1 MTLHNDGNWPRAG
14 SIFQPDIKDAEIAL
28 VGVGASKSA
37 ITPNK
42 ADKTPDAIREA
53 LLRYSTYKIS
63 RNINIESLKAGD
75 FGNVSQPD
83 NQQQTISDLTK
94 HFSQSKTIVLLGGD
108 NSITYSGVSALANTV
123 GGFSQVGLITLD
135 AHFDVRDGIS
145 NGSPIRQLIEDGLP
159 GSQVVQI
166 GISDFANSEFYA
178 ERVKSYGIRVIT
190 RHECE
195 GKSAKAIADDALAA
209 LSHCTYI
216 YVDIDIDVCDRSVV
230 PAAPAAVPGGFT
242 AHELREIVFLL
253 ASSSRVN
260 TFDITEIDATIDAPD
275 QRTLRLAAL
284 CVLEIAAAKI
294 GKKND

>member
-14 SIFQPDIKDAEIAL
+14 SIFQPNITNTEIAL

-63 RNINIESLKAGD
+63 RNINIASLQARD
-75 FGNVSQPD
+75 FGNVLQPD

-94 HFSQSKTIVLLGGD
+94 LFPQSKTIVLLGGD
-108 NSITYSGVSALANTV
+108 NSITYSGVSALAHTA

-135 AHFDVRDGIS
+135 AHFDVRDGVS
-145 NGSPIRQLIEDGLP
+145 NGSPIRQLIEAGLP

-178 ERVKSYGIRVIT
+178 ERVKSYGIKVIT

-195 GKSAKAIADDALAA
+195 GKSAIEIAAVALAA
-209 LSHCTYI
+209 LSHCTHI

-230 PAAPAAVPGGFT
+230 PAAPAAAPGGFS
-242 AHELREIVFLL
+242 AFELRELVFQL
-253 ASSSRVN
+253 AQSKQVT
-260 TFDITEIDATIDAPD
+260 TFDITEIDATIDSSD

-284 CVLEIAAAKI
+284 CILEIAAAKT
-294 GKKND
+294 GK

>member
-14 SIFQPDIKDAEIAL
+14 SIFQPNITDVEIAL

-37 ITPNK
+37 ITPNN

-63 RNINIESLKAGD
+63 SNINIASLKAGD

-94 HFSQSKTIVLLGGD
+94 LFPQSKTIVLLGGD
-108 NSITYSGVSALANTV
+108 NSITYSGVSALAHTV

-135 AHFDVRDGIS
+135 AHFDVRDGVS
-145 NGSPIRQLIEDGLP
+145 NGSPIRQLIEAGLP

-178 ERVKSYGIRVIT
+178 ERVKSYGIKVIT

-195 GKSAKAIADDALAA
+195 GKSAKEIAEDALAA
-209 LSHCTYI
+209 LSHCTHI

-230 PAAPAAVPGGFT
+230 PAAPAAAPGGFS
-242 AHELREIVFLL
+242 AFELRELVFQL
-253 ASSSRVN
+253 AQSKQVT
-260 TFDITEIDATIDAPD
+260 TFDITEIDATIDSSD

-284 CVLEIAAAKI
+284 CILEIAAAKT
-294 GKKND
+294 GK

>member
-14 SIFQPDIKDAEIAL
+14 SIFQPNITDVEIAL

-37 ITPNK
+37 ITPNN

-63 RNINIESLKAGD
+63 SNINIASLKAGD

-94 HFSQSKTIVLLGGD
+94 LFPQSKSIVLLGGD
-108 NSITYSGVSALANTV
+108 NSITYSGVSALARTV

-135 AHFDVRDGIS
+135 AHFDVRDGVS
-145 NGSPIRQLIEDGLP
+145 NGSPIRQLIEAGLP

-178 ERVKSYGIRVIT
+178 ERVKSYGVKVIT

-195 GKSAKAIADDALAA
+195 GKSAKEIAEDALAA
-209 LSHCTYI
+209 LSHFTHI

-230 PAAPAAVPGGFT
+230 PAAPAAAPGGFS
-242 AHELREIVFLL
+242 AFELRELVFQL
-253 ASSSRVN
+253 AQSKQVT
-260 TFDITEIDATIDAPD
+260 TFDITEIDATIDSSD

-284 CVLEIAAAKI
+284 CILEIAAAKT
-294 GKKND
+294 GK

>member
-14 SIFQPDIKDAEIAL
+14 SIFQPNITNTEIAL

-37 ITPNK
+37 ITPNN

-63 RNINIESLKAGD
+63 RNINIASLKAGD

-83 NQQQTISDLTK
+83 NQQQTVSDLTK
-94 HFSQSKTIVLLGGD
+94 LFPQSKTIVLLGGD
-108 NSITYSGVSALANTV
+108 NSITYSGVSALAHTL
-123 GGFSQVGLITLD
+123 GGFSKVGLITLD
-135 AHFDVRDGIS
+135 AHFDVRDGVS
-145 NGSPIRQLIEDGLP
+145 NGSPIRQLIEAGLP

-178 ERVKSYGIRVIT
+178 ERVKSYGIKVIT

-195 GKSAKAIADDALAA
+195 GKSAKEIAEDALAA
-209 LSHCTYI
+209 LSHCTHI

-230 PAAPAAVPGGFT
+230 PAAPAAAPGGFS
-242 AHELREIVFLL
+242 AFELRELVFQL
-253 ASSSRVN
+253 AQSKLVT
-260 TFDITEIDATIDAPD
+260 TFDITEIDATIDSPD

-284 CVLEIAAAKI
+284 CILEIAAAKT
-294 GKKND
+294 GK

>member
-14 SIFQPDIKDAEIAL
+14 SIFQPNITNTEIAL

-37 ITPNK
+37 ITPNN
-42 ADKTPDAIREA
+42 ADTTPDAIREA

-63 RNINIESLKAGD
+63 RNINIASLKAGD

-94 HFSQSKTIVLLGGD
+94 LFPQSKSIVLLGGD
-108 NSITYSGVSALANTV
+108 NSITYSGVSALARTV

-135 AHFDVRDGIS
+135 AHFDVRDGVS
-145 NGSPIRQLIEDGLP
+145 NGSPIRQLIEAGLP

-178 ERVKSYGIRVIT
+178 ERVKSYGIKVIT

-195 GKSAKAIADDALAA
+195 GKSAKEIADHALAA
-209 LSHCTYI
+209 LSHCTHI

-230 PAAPAAVPGGFT
+230 PAAPAAAPGGFS
-242 AHELREIVFLL
+242 AFELRELVFQL
-253 ASSSRVN
+253 AQSKLVT
-260 TFDITEIDATIDAPD
+260 TFDITEIDATIDSPD

-284 CVLEIAAAKI
+284 CILEIAAAKT
-294 GKKND
+294 GK

>member
-14 SIFQPDIKDAEIAL
+14 SIFQPNITDVEIAL

-37 ITPNK
+37 ITPNN

-63 RNINIESLKAGD
+63 RNINIASLKAGD

-94 HFSQSKTIVLLGGD
+94 LFPQSKSIVLLGGD
-108 NSITYSGVSALANTV
+108 NSITYSGVSALARTV
-123 GGFSQVGLITLD
+123 GGFSEVGLITLD
-135 AHFDVRDGIS
+135 AHFDVRDGVS
-145 NGSPIRQLIEDGLP
+145 NGSPIRQLIEAGLP

-178 ERVKSYGIRVIT
+178 ERVKSYGIKVIT

-195 GKSAKAIADDALAA
+195 GKSAKEIAEDALAA
-209 LSHCTYI
+209 LSHCTHI

-230 PAAPAAVPGGFT
+230 PAAPAAAPGGFS
-242 AHELREIVFLL
+242 AFELRELVFQL
-253 ASSSRVN
+253 AQSKQVT
-260 TFDITEIDATIDAPD
+260 TFDITEIDATIDSSD

-284 CVLEIAAAKI
+284 CILEIAAAKT
-294 GKKND
+294 GK

>member
-14 SIFQPDIKDAEIAL
+14 SIFQPNMTDVEIAL

-37 ITPNK
+37 ITPNN

-63 RNINIESLKAGD
+63 RNINIASLKAGD

-83 NQQQTISDLTK
+83 NQQQTISDITK
-94 HFSQSKTIVLLGGD
+94 LFPQSKTIVLLGGD
-108 NSITYSGVSALANTV
+108 NSITYSGFSALAHTL
-123 GGFSQVGLITLD
+123 GGFSKVGLITLD
-135 AHFDVRDGIS
+135 AHFDVRDGVS
-145 NGSPIRQLIEDGLP
+145 NGSPIRQLIEAGLP

-178 ERVKSYGIRVIT
+178 ERVKSYGIKVIT

-195 GKSAKAIADDALAA
+195 GKSAKEIAEDALAA
-209 LSHCTYI
+209 LSHCTHI

-230 PAAPAAVPGGFT
+230 PAAPAAAPGGFS
-242 AHELREIVFLL
+242 AFELRELVFQL
-253 ASSSRVN
+253 AQSKLVT
-260 TFDITEIDATIDAPD
+260 TFDITEIDATIDSPD

-284 CVLEIAAAKI
+284 CILEIAAAKT
-294 GKKND
+294 GK

>member
-14 SIFQPDIKDAEIAL
+14 SIFQPNITNTEIAL

-63 RNINIESLKAGD
+63 RNINIASLQARD
-75 FGNVSQPD
+75 FGNVLQPD

-94 HFSQSKTIVLLGGD
+94 LFPQSKTIVLLGGD
-108 NSITYSGVSALANTV
+108 NSITYSGVSALAHTA

-135 AHFDVRDGIS
+135 AHFDVRDGVS
-145 NGSPIRQLIEDGLP
+145 NGSPIRQLIEAGLP

-178 ERVKSYGIRVIT
+178 ERVKSYGIKVIT

-195 GKSAKAIADDALAA
+195 GKSAKEIAEDALAA
-209 LSHCTYI
+209 LSHCTHI

-230 PAAPAAVPGGFT
+230 PAAPAAAPGGFS
-242 AHELREIVFLL
+242 AFELRELVFQL
-253 ASSSRVN
+253 AQSKQVT
-260 TFDITEIDATIDAPD
+260 TFDITEIDATIDSSD

-284 CVLEIAAAKI
+284 CILEIAAAKT
-294 GKKND
+294 GK

>member
-14 SIFQPDIKDAEIAL
+14 SIFQPNITDVEIAL

-37 ITPNK
+37 ITPNN

-63 RNINIESLKAGD
+63 RNINIASLKAGD

-83 NQQQTISDLTK
+83 NQQQTVSDLTK
-94 HFSQSKTIVLLGGD
+94 LFPQSKTIVLLGGD
-108 NSITYSGVSALANTV
+108 NSITYPGVSALAHTL
-123 GGFSQVGLITLD
+123 GGFSKVGLITLD
-135 AHFDVRDGIS
+135 AHFDVRDGVS
-145 NGSPIRQLIEDGLP
+145 NGSPIRQLIEAGLP

-178 ERVKSYGIRVIT
+178 ERVKSYGIKVIT

-195 GKSAKAIADDALAA
+195 GKSAKEIADHALAA
-209 LSHCTYI
+209 LSHCTHI

-230 PAAPAAVPGGFT
+230 PAAPAAAPGGFS
-242 AHELREIVFLL
+242 AFELRELVFQL
-253 ASSSRVN
+253 AQSKQVT
-260 TFDITEIDATIDAPD
+260 TFDITEIDATIDSSD

-284 CVLEIAAAKI
+284 CILEIAAAKT
-294 GKKND
+294 GK

>member
-14 SIFQPDIKDAEIAL
+14 SIFQPNITDVEIAL

-37 ITPNK
+37 ITPNN

-63 RNINIESLKAGD
+63 RNINIASLKAGD

-83 NQQQTISDLTK
+83 NQQQTVSDLTK
-94 HFSQSKTIVLLGGD
+94 LFPQSKTIVLLGGD
-108 NSITYSGVSALANTV
+108 NSITYSGVSALARTV

-135 AHFDVRDGIS
+135 AHFDVRDGVS
-145 NGSPIRQLIEDGLP
+145 NGSPIRQLIEAGLP

-178 ERVKSYGIRVIT
+178 ERVKSYGIKVIT

-195 GKSAKAIADDALAA
+195 GKSAKEIAEDALAA
-209 LSHCTYI
+209 LSHCTHI

-230 PAAPAAVPGGFT
+230 PAAPAAAPGGFS
-242 AHELREIVFLL
+242 AFELRELVFQL
-253 ASSSRVN
+253 AQSKQVT
-260 TFDITEIDATIDAPD
+260 TFDITEIDATIDSSD

-284 CVLEIAAAKI
+284 CILEIAAAKT
-294 GKKND
+294 GK